1 MQFVV
6 YTNILTPYRLH
17 FFNAMDR
24 ELRARGD
31 IFHVLLMAETEP
43 NRNWYYEDLKT
54 EYTMLLRHKT
64 FTVSGAYIH
73 WNPDLKH
80 TLQQLRPDVVIC
92 AGSYLF
98 HFRSGKLFFVS
109 SGKI

>member
-43 NRNWYYEDLKT
+43 NRNWYY
-54 EYTMLLRHKT
+54 
-64 FTVSGAYIH
+64 
-73 WNPDLKH
+73 
-80 TLQQLRPDVVIC
+80 
-92 AGSYLF
+92 GSAL
-98 HFRSGKLFFVS
+98 
-109 SGKI
+109 